1 MISRGSEA
9 LGKFLAVC
17 VCTGWPAAAPTAWKN
32 FRNHWFYSILT
43 KISWI
48 KDLLMT
54 HQQHK
59 PLLAGLT
66 TDPGGKRID
75 AARSRHH
82 RTRWRASSLTLL
94 FFRISCQQPP
104 ANLKGL
110 CLNSC
115 TTSWKPPWLWAH
127 STSTRQ
133 DGIRRRSWDDLNTSS
148 TSRTL

>member
-9 LGKFLAVC
+9 LGKYSAVC
-17 VCTGWPAAAPTAWKN
+17 VCTGWLAAGPTAWKN
-32 FRNHWFYSILT
+32 FRNHWFYSTLT

-48 KDLLMT
+48 RDLLRT

-66 TDPGGKRID
+66 TDPGGEALMLHVPAITGPVD
-75 AARSRHH
+75 E
-82 RTRWRASSLTLL
+82 LL
-94 FFRISCQQPP
+94 LLLFCFFRISCQQPP

-115 TTSWKPPWLWAH
+115 TTCWKPPWLWAH